1 MKILLLNENPVVSRL
16 VSLSAKKM
24 SYDFEELNA
33 YSENLGNYD
42 VIVVDSDTPAPLK
55 ILKEK
60 CDRLIFLA
68 PRNQNVEDID
78 AQILQKPFLPTDFL
92 NLLNNKDANKHT
104 SIDLPMLSNDEN
116 PYADISLDLDNLNLD
131 DLPDENSLDINS
143 EGMEDLSFDD
153 DAQDDNSNKTLET
166 QNLEHETIKE
176 QTQEDTQIDLDL
188 TLEDGESE
196 KEDLSQEHTALD
208 TEPSLDELD
217 DKNDEDLEI
226 KEDDKNE
233 EIEKQELLDDSKT
246 NTLEMQEELSESQDD
261 NSNKTLETQNLE
273 HDNLEQETI
282 KEQTQE
288 DTQTDLDLTLED
300 GESEKEDLS
309 QEHTALD
316 TEPSLDELDDKNDE
330 DLEIKED
337 DKNEEIEKQ
346 ELLDDSKTNT
356 LEMQEELSES
366 QDDNSN
372 KTLETQNL
380 EHDNLEQE
388 TIKEQTQ
395 EDTQTDL
402 DLTLEDGESEKED
415 LSQEHTALDTEPS
428 LDELDDKND
437 EDLEDNKELQAN
449 ISDFDDLPVVEEQE
463 KEMDFDDLPE
473 DAEFL
478 GQAKDNEESE
488 EVLEEFA
495 PVVEED
501 VQDEMDDFTSNL
513 STQDQIKEE
522 LAQLDE
528 LDYGIDSD
536 NSSKVLED
544 FKDEPILDDKELGT
558 NEEEVVVPNLNISD
572 FDTLKE
578 SDIQEALGEEILEKN
593 EEPIVSDVTKDD
605 NSEEIVNEL
614 SQSIA
619 GAITSSIKDD
629 TLKAALKGMNMNI
642 NINISF
648 KED

>member
-273 HDNLEQETI
+273 Q
-282 KEQTQE
+282 
-288 DTQTDLDLTLED
+288 
-300 GESEKEDLS
+300 
-309 QEHTALD
+309 
-316 TEPSLDELDDKNDE
+316 
-330 DLEIKED
+330 
-337 DKNEEIEKQ
+337 
-346 ELLDDSKTNT
+346 
-356 LEMQEELSES
+356 
-366 QDDNSN
+366 
-372 KTLETQNL
+372 
-380 EHDNLEQE
+380 DNLEQE

>member
-166 QNLEHETIKE
+166 QNLEH
-176 QTQEDTQIDLDL
+176 
-188 TLEDGESE
+188 G
-196 KEDLSQEHTALD
+196 
-208 TEPSLDELD
+208 
-217 DKNDEDLEI
+217 
-226 KEDDKNE
+226 
-233 EIEKQELLDDSKT
+233 
-246 NTLEMQEELSESQDD
+246 
-261 NSNKTLETQNLE
+261 
-273 HDNLEQETI
+273 
-282 KEQTQE
+282 
-288 DTQTDLDLTLED
+288 
-300 GESEKEDLS
+300 
-309 QEHTALD
+309 
-316 TEPSLDELDDKNDE
+316 
-330 DLEIKED
+330 
-337 DKNEEIEKQ
+337 
-346 ELLDDSKTNT
+346 
-356 LEMQEELSES
+356 
-366 QDDNSN
+366 
-372 KTLETQNL
+372 
-380 EHDNLEQE
+380 NLEQE

>member
-166 QNLEHETIKE
+166 QNLEH
-176 QTQEDTQIDLDL
+176 
-188 TLEDGESE
+188 
-196 KEDLSQEHTALD
+196 
-208 TEPSLDELD
+208 
-217 DKNDEDLEI
+217 
-226 KEDDKNE
+226 
-233 EIEKQELLDDSKT
+233 
-246 NTLEMQEELSESQDD
+246 
-261 NSNKTLETQNLE
+261 
-273 HDNLEQETI
+273 DNLEQETI

-330 DLEIKED
+330 DSEIKED

-380 EHDNLEQE
+380 EQDNLEQE

-395 EDTQTDL
+395 EDAQIDL
-402 DLTLEDGESEKED
+402 DLTLEDGESEKEY

>member
-166 QNLEHETIKE
+166 QNLEH
-176 QTQEDTQIDLDL
+176 
-188 TLEDGESE
+188 
-196 KEDLSQEHTALD
+196 
-208 TEPSLDELD
+208 
-217 DKNDEDLEI
+217 
-226 KEDDKNE
+226 
-233 EIEKQELLDDSKT
+233 
-246 NTLEMQEELSESQDD
+246 
-261 NSNKTLETQNLE
+261 
-273 HDNLEQETI
+273 DNLEQEAI

-366 QDDNSN
+366 QDDNAN
-372 KTLETQNL
+372 KTLETQ
-380 EHDNLEQE
+380 NLEQE

-395 EDTQTDL
+395 EDTQADL

>member
-92 NLLNNKDANKHT
+92 NLLKDANKHT

-153 DAQDDNSNKTLET
+153 DAQDDNASKTLET
-166 QNLEHETIKE
+166 Q
-176 QTQEDTQIDLDL
+176 
-188 TLEDGESE
+188 
-196 KEDLSQEHTALD
+196 
-208 TEPSLDELD
+208 
-217 DKNDEDLEI
+217 
-226 KEDDKNE
+226 
-233 EIEKQELLDDSKT
+233 
-246 NTLEMQEELSESQDD
+246 
-261 NSNKTLETQNLE
+261 
-273 HDNLEQETI
+273 
-282 KEQTQE
+282 
-288 DTQTDLDLTLED
+288 
-300 GESEKEDLS
+300 
-309 QEHTALD
+309 
-316 TEPSLDELDDKNDE
+316 
-330 DLEIKED
+330 
-337 DKNEEIEKQ
+337 
-346 ELLDDSKTNT
+346 
-356 LEMQEELSES
+356 
-366 QDDNSN
+366 
-372 KTLETQNL
+372 
-380 EHDNLEQE
+380 NLEQE

>member
-188 TLEDGESE
+188 TLEDGENE

-288 DTQTDLDLTLED
+288 DTQ
-300 GESEKEDLS
+300 
-309 QEHTALD
+309 
-316 TEPSLDELDDKNDE
+316 
-330 DLEIKED
+330 I
-337 DKNEEIEKQ
+337 
-346 ELLDDSKTNT
+346 
-356 LEMQEELSES
+356 
-366 QDDNSN
+366 
-372 KTLETQNL
+372 
-380 EHDNLEQE
+380 
-388 TIKEQTQ
+388 
-395 EDTQTDL
+395 DL

-449 ISDFDDLPVVEEQE
+449 ISDFDDLPEVEEQE
-463 KEMDFDDLPE
+463 KEIDFDDLPE

-478 GQAKDNEESE
+478 GQAKYNEESE
-488 EVLEEFA
+488 ENLEEFA

>member
-92 NLLNNKDANKHT
+92 NLLNNKDVNKHT
-104 SIDLPMLSNDEN
+104 PIDLPMLSNDEN

-143 EGMEDLSFDD
+143 DGMEDLSFDD
-153 DAQDDNSNKTLET
+153 DAQDDNANKTLET
-166 QNLEHETIKE
+166 QNLEDENLEQETTKE
-176 QTQEDTQIDLDL
+176 QIQEDTQTDLDL
-188 TLEDGESE
+188 TLEDSKNE

-217 DKNDEDLEI
+217 DKNDEY
-226 KEDDKNE
+226 
-233 EIEKQELLDDSKT
+233 
-246 NTLEMQEELSESQDD
+246 
-261 NSNKTLETQNLE
+261 
-273 HDNLEQETI
+273 
-282 KEQTQE
+282 
-288 DTQTDLDLTLED
+288 
-300 GESEKEDLS
+300 
-309 QEHTALD
+309 
-316 TEPSLDELDDKNDE
+316 
-330 DLEIKED
+330 
-337 DKNEEIEKQ
+337 
-346 ELLDDSKTNT
+346 
-356 LEMQEELSES
+356 
-366 QDDNSN
+366 
-372 KTLETQNL
+372 
-380 EHDNLEQE
+380 
-388 TIKEQTQ
+388 
-395 EDTQTDL
+395 
-402 DLTLEDGESEKED
+402 
-415 LSQEHTALDTEPS
+415 
-428 LDELDDKND
+428 
-437 EDLEDNKELQAN
+437 LEDNKELQAN

-501 VQDEMDDFTSNL
+501 VQDEIDDFTSNL

-572 FDTLKE
+572 FDALKE

-593 EEPIVSDVTKDD
+593 EEPIVSDATKDD

>member
-153 DAQDDNSNKTLET
+153 DAQDDNANKTLET

-246 NTLEMQEELSESQDD
+246 NTLEMQEELSKSQDD

-288 DTQTDLDLTLED
+288 DTQ
-300 GESEKEDLS
+300 
-309 QEHTALD
+309 
-316 TEPSLDELDDKNDE
+316 
-330 DLEIKED
+330 I
-337 DKNEEIEKQ
+337 
-346 ELLDDSKTNT
+346 
-356 LEMQEELSES
+356 
-366 QDDNSN
+366 
-372 KTLETQNL
+372 
-380 EHDNLEQE
+380 
-388 TIKEQTQ
+388 
-395 EDTQTDL
+395 DL

-449 ISDFDDLPVVEEQE
+449 ISDFDDLPEVEEQE

-478 GQAKDNEESE
+478 GQAKYNEESE
-488 EVLEEFA
+488 ENLEEFA

-501 VQDEMDDFTSNL
+501 IQDEIDDFASNL

>member
-153 DAQDDNSNKTLET
+153 DAQDDNANKTLET
-166 QNLEHETIKE
+166 Q
-176 QTQEDTQIDLDL
+176 
-188 TLEDGESE
+188 
-196 KEDLSQEHTALD
+196 
-208 TEPSLDELD
+208 
-217 DKNDEDLEI
+217 
-226 KEDDKNE
+226 
-233 EIEKQELLDDSKT
+233 
-246 NTLEMQEELSESQDD
+246 
-261 NSNKTLETQNLE
+261 
-273 HDNLEQETI
+273 NLEQETI

-395 EDTQTDL
+395 EDTQIDL

-415 LSQEHTALDTEPS
+415 LSQEHTALDAEPS

-449 ISDFDDLPVVEEQE
+449 ISDFDDLPEVEEQE

-478 GQAKDNEESE
+478 GQAKYNEESE
-488 EVLEEFA
+488 ENLEEFA

-501 VQDEMDDFTSNL
+501 VQDEIDDFASNL

>member
-92 NLLNNKDANKHT
+92 NLLNNKDINKHAP
-104 SIDLPMLSNDEN
+104 IDLPMLSNDEN

-153 DAQDDNSNKTLET
+153 DAQDDNANKTLET

-208 TEPSLDELD
+208 TESSLDELD

-273 HDNLEQETI
+273 DENLEHETI

-288 DTQTDLDLTLED
+288 DTQ
-300 GESEKEDLS
+300 
-309 QEHTALD
+309 
-316 TEPSLDELDDKNDE
+316 
-330 DLEIKED
+330 I
-337 DKNEEIEKQ
+337 
-346 ELLDDSKTNT
+346 
-356 LEMQEELSES
+356 
-366 QDDNSN
+366 
-372 KTLETQNL
+372 
-380 EHDNLEQE
+380 
-388 TIKEQTQ
+388 
-395 EDTQTDL
+395 DL

-478 GQAKDNEESE
+478 GQAKDSEESE

-572 FDTLKE
+572 FDALKE

-593 EEPIVSDVTKDD
+593 EEPIVSDATKDD

>member
-42 VIVVDSDTPAPLK
+42 VIIVDSDTPAPLK

-68 PRNQNVEDID
+68 PRNQNIDID

-92 NLLNNKDANKHT
+92 NLLNNKDVNKHT

-143 EGMEDLSFDD
+143 EGIKDLSFDD
-153 DAQDDNSNKTLET
+153 DAQDNNANKTLET
-166 QNLEHETIKE
+166 QNLEDENLEQETTKE
-176 QTQEDTQIDLDL
+176 QIQEDTQTDLDL
-188 TLEDGESE
+188 TLEDDESQ
-196 KEDLSQEHTALD
+196 KEDLSQEHTVLD
-208 TEPSLDELD
+208 TESSLDELD

-233 EIEKQELLDDSKT
+233 ELEKQELLDNSKT

-261 NSNKTLETQNLE
+261 NANKTLETQNLE
-273 HDNLEQETI
+273 DENLEQETT

-300 GESEKEDLS
+300 DESQKEDLS
-309 QEHTALD
+309 QEHTVLD
-316 TEPSLDELDDKNDE
+316 TES
-330 DLEIKED
+330 
-337 DKNEEIEKQ
+337 
-346 ELLDDSKTNT
+346 
-356 LEMQEELSES
+356 
-366 QDDNSN
+366 
-372 KTLETQNL
+372 
-380 EHDNLEQE
+380 
-388 TIKEQTQ
+388 
-395 EDTQTDL
+395 
-402 DLTLEDGESEKED
+402 
-415 LSQEHTALDTEPS
+415 S

-478 GQAKDNEESE
+478 GQAKDNKESE
-488 EVLEEFA
+488 EILEEFA

-572 FDTLKE
+572 FDALKE

-593 EEPIVSDVTKDD
+593 EEPIVSDATKDD

>member
-166 QNLEHETIKE
+166 QNLEHDNLEQETIKE
-176 QTQEDTQIDLDL
+176 QTQEDTQTDLDL

-208 TEPSLDELD
+208 AEPSLDELD

-261 NSNKTLETQNLE
+261 NANKTLETQNLE
-273 HDNLEQETI
+273 DENLEQEAT

-288 DTQTDLDLTLED
+288 DIQTDLDLTLED
-300 GESEKEDLS
+300 N
-309 QEHTALD
+309 
-316 TEPSLDELDDKNDE
+316 KN
-330 DLEIKED
+330 
-337 DKNEEIEKQ
+337 
-346 ELLDDSKTNT
+346 
-356 LEMQEELSES
+356 
-366 QDDNSN
+366 
-372 KTLETQNL
+372 
-380 EHDNLEQE
+380 
-388 TIKEQTQ
+388 
-395 EDTQTDL
+395 
-402 DLTLEDGESEKED
+402 EKED

-478 GQAKDNEESE
+478 GQAKDSEESE

-544 FKDEPILDDKELGT
+544 FKDEPILDDTELGT

-572 FDTLKE
+572 FDALKE
-578 SDIQEALGEEILEKN
+578 SDIQEALGEEIVEKN
-593 EEPIVSDVTKDD
+593 EEPIVSNATKDD

>member
-330 DLEIKED
+330 DLE
-337 DKNEEIEKQ
+337 
-346 ELLDDSKTNT
+346 
-356 LEMQEELSES
+356 
-366 QDDNSN
+366 
-372 KTLETQNL
+372 
-380 EHDNLEQE
+380 
-388 TIKEQTQ
+388 
-395 EDTQTDL
+395 
-402 DLTLEDGESEKED
+402 
-415 LSQEHTALDTEPS
+415 
-428 LDELDDKND
+428 
-437 EDLEDNKELQAN
+437 DNKELQAN

-544 FKDEPILDDKELGT
+544 FKDEPVLDDKELGT

>member
-68 PRNQNVEDID
+68 PRNQNVDID

-92 NLLNNKDANKHT
+92 NLLNNKDTNKHT

-143 EGMEDLSFDD
+143 DGMEDLSFDD
-153 DAQDDNSNKTLET
+153 DAQDDNANETLET
-166 QNLEHETIKE
+166 QNLEDENLEQETTKE
-176 QTQEDTQIDLDL
+176 QTQEDIQTDLDL
-188 TLEDGESE
+188 TLEDSKNE

-208 TEPSLDELD
+208 TEPSLD

-233 EIEKQELLDDSKT
+233 EIKKQELLNDSKA
-246 NTLEMQEELSESQDD
+246 NTLEIQEELNESQDD
-261 NSNKTLETQNLE
+261 NTNKALETQNLE
-273 HDNLEQETI
+273 DENLEQETI

-288 DTQTDLDLTLED
+288 DIQTDLDLTLED
-300 GESEKEDLS
+300 GGS
-309 QEHTALD
+309 Q
-316 TEPSLDELDDKNDE
+316 
-330 DLEIKED
+330 
-337 DKNEEIEKQ
+337 
-346 ELLDDSKTNT
+346 
-356 LEMQEELSES
+356 
-366 QDDNSN
+366 
-372 KTLETQNL
+372 
-380 EHDNLEQE
+380 
-388 TIKEQTQ
+388 
-395 EDTQTDL
+395 
-402 DLTLEDGESEKED
+402 KED

-478 GQAKDNEESE
+478 GQAKDSEESE
-488 EVLEEFA
+488 EVLEEFT

-501 VQDEMDDFTSNL
+501 VQDEMDDFISNL

-544 FKDEPILDDKELGT
+544 FKDEPILDDTELGT

-572 FDTLKE
+572 FDALKE
-578 SDIQEALGEEILEKN
+578 SDIQEALGEEIVEKN
-593 EEPIVSDVTKDD
+593 EEPIVCNATKDD

-614 SQSIA
+614 SQSIV

>member
-78 AQILQKPFLPTDFL
+78 VQILQKPFLPTDFL

-166 QNLEHETIKE
+166 QNLEH
-176 QTQEDTQIDLDL
+176 
-188 TLEDGESE
+188 
-196 KEDLSQEHTALD
+196 
-208 TEPSLDELD
+208 
-217 DKNDEDLEI
+217 
-226 KEDDKNE
+226 
-233 EIEKQELLDDSKT
+233 
-246 NTLEMQEELSESQDD
+246 
-261 NSNKTLETQNLE
+261 
-273 HDNLEQETI
+273 DNLEQE
-282 KEQTQE
+282 
-288 DTQTDLDLTLED
+288 
-300 GESEKEDLS
+300 
-309 QEHTALD
+309 A
-316 TEPSLDELDDKNDE
+316 
-330 DLEIKED
+330 
-337 DKNEEIEKQ
+337 
-346 ELLDDSKTNT
+346 
-356 LEMQEELSES
+356 
-366 QDDNSN
+366 
-372 KTLETQNL
+372 
-380 EHDNLEQE
+380 
-388 TIKEQTQ
+388 IKEQTQ

>member
-1 MKILLLNENPVVSRL
+1 MMKILLLNENPVVSRL

-166 QNLEHETIKE
+166 QNLEHDNLEQETIKE
-176 QTQEDTQIDLDL
+176 QTQEDTPIDLDL

-208 TEPSLDELD
+208 TEPSLDEL
-217 DKNDEDLEI
+217 
-226 KEDDKNE
+226 DDKNE

-288 DTQTDLDLTLED
+288 DTQ
-300 GESEKEDLS
+300 
-309 QEHTALD
+309 
-316 TEPSLDELDDKNDE
+316 
-330 DLEIKED
+330 I
-337 DKNEEIEKQ
+337 
-346 ELLDDSKTNT
+346 
-356 LEMQEELSES
+356 
-366 QDDNSN
+366 
-372 KTLETQNL
+372 
-380 EHDNLEQE
+380 
-388 TIKEQTQ
+388 
-395 EDTQTDL
+395 DL

-449 ISDFDDLPVVEEQE
+449 ISDFDDLPEVEEQE

-478 GQAKDNEESE
+478 GQAKYNEESE
-488 EVLEEFA
+488 ENLEEFA

-501 VQDEMDDFTSNL
+501 VQDEIDDFASNL

>member
-153 DAQDDNSNKTLET
+153 DAQDDNANKTLET

-176 QTQEDTQIDLDL
+176 QTQEDI
-188 TLEDGESE
+188 
-196 KEDLSQEHTALD
+196 
-208 TEPSLDELD
+208 
-217 DKNDEDLEI
+217 
-226 KEDDKNE
+226 
-233 EIEKQELLDDSKT
+233 
-246 NTLEMQEELSESQDD
+246 
-261 NSNKTLETQNLE
+261 
-273 HDNLEQETI
+273 
-282 KEQTQE
+282 
-288 DTQTDLDLTLED
+288 QTDLDLTLED
-300 GESEKEDLS
+300 GE
-309 QEHTALD
+309 
-316 TEPSLDELDDKNDE
+316 N
-330 DLEIKED
+330 
-337 DKNEEIEKQ
+337 
-346 ELLDDSKTNT
+346 
-356 LEMQEELSES
+356 
-366 QDDNSN
+366 
-372 KTLETQNL
+372 
-380 EHDNLEQE
+380 
-388 TIKEQTQ
+388 
-395 EDTQTDL
+395 
-402 DLTLEDGESEKED
+402 EKED

-449 ISDFDDLPVVEEQE
+449 ISDFDDLPEVEEQE

-478 GQAKDNEESE
+478 GQAKYNEESE
-488 EVLEEFA
+488 ENLEEFA

-501 VQDEMDDFTSNL
+501 IQDEIDDFASNL

>member
-166 QNLEHETIKE
+166 QNLEHDNLEQETIKE
-176 QTQEDTQIDLDL
+176 QTQEDTQTDLDL
-188 TLEDGESE
+188 TLEDGENE

-300 GESEKEDLS
+300 GE
-309 QEHTALD
+309 
-316 TEPSLDELDDKNDE
+316 N
-330 DLEIKED
+330 
-337 DKNEEIEKQ
+337 
-346 ELLDDSKTNT
+346 
-356 LEMQEELSES
+356 
-366 QDDNSN
+366 
-372 KTLETQNL
+372 
-380 EHDNLEQE
+380 
-388 TIKEQTQ
+388 
-395 EDTQTDL
+395 
-402 DLTLEDGESEKED
+402 EKED

-572 FDTLKE
+572 FDALKE

-593 EEPIVSDVTKDD
+593 EEPIVSDATKDD

>member
-166 QNLEHETIKE
+166 QNLEHDNLEHETIKE
-176 QTQEDTQIDLDL
+176 QTQEDTQI
-188 TLEDGESE
+188 
-196 KEDLSQEHTALD
+196 
-208 TEPSLDELD
+208 
-217 DKNDEDLEI
+217 
-226 KEDDKNE
+226 
-233 EIEKQELLDDSKT
+233 
-246 NTLEMQEELSESQDD
+246 
-261 NSNKTLETQNLE
+261 
-273 HDNLEQETI
+273 
-282 KEQTQE
+282 
-288 DTQTDLDLTLED
+288 
-300 GESEKEDLS
+300 
-309 QEHTALD
+309 
-316 TEPSLDELDDKNDE
+316 
-330 DLEIKED
+330 
-337 DKNEEIEKQ
+337 
-346 ELLDDSKTNT
+346 
-356 LEMQEELSES
+356 
-366 QDDNSN
+366 
-372 KTLETQNL
+372 
-380 EHDNLEQE
+380 
-388 TIKEQTQ
+388 
-395 EDTQTDL
+395 DL

-449 ISDFDDLPVVEEQE
+449 ISDFDDLPEVEEQE

-478 GQAKDNEESE
+478 GQAKYNEESE
-488 EVLEEFA
+488 ENLEEFA

-501 VQDEMDDFTSNL
+501 IQDEIDDFASNL

>member
-92 NLLNNKDANKHT
+92 NLLNNKDTNKHT

-143 EGMEDLSFDD
+143 DGMEDLSFDD
-153 DAQDDNSNKTLET
+153 DAQDDNANETLET
-166 QNLEHETIKE
+166 QNLE
-176 QTQEDTQIDLDL
+176 
-188 TLEDGESE
+188 
-196 KEDLSQEHTALD
+196 
-208 TEPSLDELD
+208 DE
-217 DKNDEDLEI
+217 
-226 KEDDKNE
+226 
-233 EIEKQELLDDSKT
+233 
-246 NTLEMQEELSESQDD
+246 
-261 NSNKTLETQNLE
+261 
-273 HDNLEQETI
+273 NLEQETT
-282 KEQTQE
+282 KEQNQE
-288 DTQTDLDLTLED
+288 DIQTDLDLTLED
-300 GESEKEDLS
+300 G
-309 QEHTALD
+309 
-316 TEPSLDELDDKNDE
+316 
-330 DLEIKED
+330 
-337 DKNEEIEKQ
+337 
-346 ELLDDSKTNT
+346 
-356 LEMQEELSES
+356 
-366 QDDNSN
+366 
-372 KTLETQNL
+372 
-380 EHDNLEQE
+380 
-388 TIKEQTQ
+388 
-395 EDTQTDL
+395 
-402 DLTLEDGESEKED
+402 GSEKED

-478 GQAKDNEESE
+478 GQAKDSEESE

-544 FKDEPILDDKELGT
+544 FKDEPILDDTELGT

-572 FDTLKE
+572 FDALKE
-578 SDIQEALGEEILEKN
+578 SDIQEALGEEIVEKN
-593 EEPIVSDVTKDD
+593 EEPIVSNATKDD

-614 SQSIA
+614 SQSIV

>member
-42 VIVVDSDTPAPLK
+42 VIIVDSDTPAPLK

-68 PRNQNVEDID
+68 PRNQNIDID

-92 NLLNNKDANKHT
+92 NLLNNKDTNKHT
-104 SIDLPMLSNDEN
+104 SIDLPILSNDEN

-143 EGMEDLSFDD
+143 EGIKDLSFDD
-153 DAQDDNSNKTLET
+153 DAQNDNANKILET
-166 QNLEHETIKE
+166 QNLEDENLEQETTKE
-176 QTQEDTQIDLDL
+176 QTQEDIQTDLDL
-188 TLEDGESE
+188 TLEDSKNE

-226 KEDDKNE
+226 KE
-233 EIEKQELLDDSKT
+233 
-246 NTLEMQEELSESQDD
+246 
-261 NSNKTLETQNLE
+261 
-273 HDNLEQETI
+273 
-282 KEQTQE
+282 
-288 DTQTDLDLTLED
+288 
-300 GESEKEDLS
+300 
-309 QEHTALD
+309 
-316 TEPSLDELDDKNDE
+316 
-330 DLEIKED
+330 
-337 DKNEEIEKQ
+337 
-346 ELLDDSKTNT
+346 
-356 LEMQEELSES
+356 
-366 QDDNSN
+366 
-372 KTLETQNL
+372 
-380 EHDNLEQE
+380 
-388 TIKEQTQ
+388 
-395 EDTQTDL
+395 
-402 DLTLEDGESEKED
+402 
-415 LSQEHTALDTEPS
+415 
-428 LDELDDKND
+428 DDKND

-488 EVLEEFA
+488 EILEEFA

-501 VQDEMDDFTSNL
+501 VQDEMDDFISNL

-572 FDTLKE
+572 FDALKE
-578 SDIQEALGEEILEKN
+578 SDIQEALGEEIVEKN
-593 EEPIVSDVTKDD
+593 EEPIVSNATKDD

-614 SQSIA
+614 SQSIV

-629 TLKAALKGMNMNI
+629 TLKAALKGINMNI

>member
-166 QNLEHETIKE
+166 QNLEH
-176 QTQEDTQIDLDL
+176 
-188 TLEDGESE
+188 
-196 KEDLSQEHTALD
+196 
-208 TEPSLDELD
+208 
-217 DKNDEDLEI
+217 
-226 KEDDKNE
+226 
-233 EIEKQELLDDSKT
+233 
-246 NTLEMQEELSESQDD
+246 
-261 NSNKTLETQNLE
+261 
-273 HDNLEQETI
+273 DNLEQETI

-288 DTQTDLDLTLED
+288 DTQ
-300 GESEKEDLS
+300 
-309 QEHTALD
+309 
-316 TEPSLDELDDKNDE
+316 
-330 DLEIKED
+330 I
-337 DKNEEIEKQ
+337 
-346 ELLDDSKTNT
+346 
-356 LEMQEELSES
+356 
-366 QDDNSN
+366 
-372 KTLETQNL
+372 
-380 EHDNLEQE
+380 
-388 TIKEQTQ
+388 
-395 EDTQTDL
+395 DL

-449 ISDFDDLPVVEEQE
+449 ISDFDDLPEVEEQE

-478 GQAKDNEESE
+478 GQAKYNEESE
-488 EVLEEFA
+488 EVLEEFT

-544 FKDEPILDDKELGT
+544 FKDEPILDDKELET

>member
-1 MKILLLNENPVVSRL
+1 MMKILLLNENPVVSRL

-153 DAQDDNSNKTLET
+153 DAQDDNVNKTLET

-176 QTQEDTQIDLDL
+176 QTQEDIQTDLDL
-188 TLEDGESE
+188 TLEDGENE

-261 NSNKTLETQNLE
+261 NSNKALETQNLE

-288 DTQTDLDLTLED
+288 DTQ
-300 GESEKEDLS
+300 
-309 QEHTALD
+309 
-316 TEPSLDELDDKNDE
+316 
-330 DLEIKED
+330 I
-337 DKNEEIEKQ
+337 
-346 ELLDDSKTNT
+346 
-356 LEMQEELSES
+356 
-366 QDDNSN
+366 
-372 KTLETQNL
+372 
-380 EHDNLEQE
+380 
-388 TIKEQTQ
+388 
-395 EDTQTDL
+395 DL

-449 ISDFDDLPVVEEQE
+449 ISDFDNLPEVEEQE

-478 GQAKDNEESE
+478 GQAKYNEESE
-488 EVLEEFA
+488 ENLEEFA

-501 VQDEMDDFTSNL
+501 VQDEIDDFASNL

-593 EEPIVSDVTKDD
+593 EEPIASDVTKDD

>member
-166 QNLEHETIKE
+166 QNLEHDNLEHETIKE

-288 DTQTDLDLTLED
+288 DTQ
-300 GESEKEDLS
+300 
-309 QEHTALD
+309 
-316 TEPSLDELDDKNDE
+316 
-330 DLEIKED
+330 I
-337 DKNEEIEKQ
+337 
-346 ELLDDSKTNT
+346 
-356 LEMQEELSES
+356 
-366 QDDNSN
+366 
-372 KTLETQNL
+372 
-380 EHDNLEQE
+380 
-388 TIKEQTQ
+388 
-395 EDTQTDL
+395 DL

-449 ISDFDDLPVVEEQE
+449 ISDFDDLPEVEEQE

-478 GQAKDNEESE
+478 GQAKYNEESE
-488 EVLEEFA
+488 ENLEEFA

-501 VQDEMDDFTSNL
+501 IQDEIDDFASNL

>member
-153 DAQDDNSNKTLET
+153 DAQDDNASKTLET
-166 QNLEHETIKE
+166 Q
-176 QTQEDTQIDLDL
+176 
-188 TLEDGESE
+188 
-196 KEDLSQEHTALD
+196 
-208 TEPSLDELD
+208 
-217 DKNDEDLEI
+217 
-226 KEDDKNE
+226 
-233 EIEKQELLDDSKT
+233 
-246 NTLEMQEELSESQDD
+246 
-261 NSNKTLETQNLE
+261 
-273 HDNLEQETI
+273 
-282 KEQTQE
+282 
-288 DTQTDLDLTLED
+288 
-300 GESEKEDLS
+300 
-309 QEHTALD
+309 
-316 TEPSLDELDDKNDE
+316 
-330 DLEIKED
+330 
-337 DKNEEIEKQ
+337 
-346 ELLDDSKTNT
+346 
-356 LEMQEELSES
+356 
-366 QDDNSN
+366 
-372 KTLETQNL
+372 
-380 EHDNLEQE
+380 NLEQE

>member
-92 NLLNNKDANKHT
+92 NLLNNKDVNKHT
-104 SIDLPMLSNDEN
+104 PIDLPMLSNDEN

-153 DAQDDNSNKTLET
+153 DAQDDNANKTLET
-166 QNLEHETIKE
+166 QNLEHDNLEQETIKE

-246 NTLEMQEELSESQDD
+246 NALEVQEELSESQDD

-273 HDNLEQETI
+273 HETI

-288 DTQTDLDLTLED
+288 DTQ
-300 GESEKEDLS
+300 
-309 QEHTALD
+309 
-316 TEPSLDELDDKNDE
+316 
-330 DLEIKED
+330 I
-337 DKNEEIEKQ
+337 
-346 ELLDDSKTNT
+346 
-356 LEMQEELSES
+356 
-366 QDDNSN
+366 
-372 KTLETQNL
+372 
-380 EHDNLEQE
+380 
-388 TIKEQTQ
+388 
-395 EDTQTDL
+395 DL

-449 ISDFDDLPVVEEQE
+449 ISDFDDLPEVEEQE

-478 GQAKDNEESE
+478 GQAKYNEESE
-488 EVLEEFA
+488 ENLEEFA

-501 VQDEMDDFTSNL
+501 VQDEIDDFTSNL

-572 FDTLKE
+572 FDALKE

-593 EEPIVSDVTKDD
+593 EEPIVSDATKDD

>member
-153 DAQDDNSNKTLET
+153 DAQDDNANKTLET

-246 NTLEMQEELSESQDD
+246 NTLEIQEELSESQDD

-288 DTQTDLDLTLED
+288 DTQ
-300 GESEKEDLS
+300 
-309 QEHTALD
+309 
-316 TEPSLDELDDKNDE
+316 
-330 DLEIKED
+330 I
-337 DKNEEIEKQ
+337 
-346 ELLDDSKTNT
+346 
-356 LEMQEELSES
+356 
-366 QDDNSN
+366 
-372 KTLETQNL
+372 
-380 EHDNLEQE
+380 
-388 TIKEQTQ
+388 
-395 EDTQTDL
+395 DL

-449 ISDFDDLPVVEEQE
+449 ISDFDDLPEVEEQE

-478 GQAKDNEESE
+478 GQAKYNEESE
-488 EVLEEFA
+488 ENLEEFA

-501 VQDEMDDFTSNL
+501 IQDEIDDFASNL

>member
-68 PRNQNVEDID
+68 PRNQNVDID

-92 NLLNNKDANKHT
+92 NLLNNKDTNKHT
-104 SIDLPMLSNDEN
+104 SIDLPILSNDEN

-143 EGMEDLSFDD
+143 DGMEDLSFDD
-153 DAQDDNSNKTLET
+153 DAQDDNANETLET
-166 QNLEHETIKE
+166 QNLEDENLEQEATKE
-176 QTQEDTQIDLDL
+176 QTQEDIQTDLDL
-188 TLEDGESE
+188 TLEDGGSE

-233 EIEKQELLDDSKT
+233 EIKKQELLNDSKA
-246 NTLEMQEELSESQDD
+246 NTLEMQEELNESQDD
-261 NSNKTLETQNLE
+261 NANETLETQNLE
-273 HDNLEQETI
+273 DENLEQETT
-282 KEQTQE
+282 KEQNQE
-288 DTQTDLDLTLED
+288 DIQTDLDLTLED
-300 GESEKEDLS
+300 GGS
-309 QEHTALD
+309 Q
-316 TEPSLDELDDKNDE
+316 
-330 DLEIKED
+330 
-337 DKNEEIEKQ
+337 
-346 ELLDDSKTNT
+346 
-356 LEMQEELSES
+356 
-366 QDDNSN
+366 
-372 KTLETQNL
+372 
-380 EHDNLEQE
+380 
-388 TIKEQTQ
+388 
-395 EDTQTDL
+395 
-402 DLTLEDGESEKED
+402 KED

-478 GQAKDNEESE
+478 GQAKDSEESE

-572 FDTLKE
+572 FDALKE
-578 SDIQEALGEEILEKN
+578 SDIQEALGEEIVEKN
-593 EEPIVSDVTKDD
+593 EEPIVSNATKDD

-614 SQSIA
+614 SQSIV

>member
-68 PRNQNVEDID
+68 PRNQNVDID

-92 NLLNNKDANKHT
+92 NLLNNKDTNKHT
-104 SIDLPMLSNDEN
+104 SIDLPILSNDEN

-143 EGMEDLSFDD
+143 DGVKDLSFDD
-153 DAQDDNSNKTLET
+153 DAQDDNANETLET
-166 QNLEHETIKE
+166 QNLEDENLEQETTKE
-176 QTQEDTQIDLDL
+176 QTQEDIQADLDL
-188 TLEDGESE
+188 TLEDGGSE

-208 TEPSLDELD
+208 TEPSLD

-233 EIEKQELLDDSKT
+233 EIEKQELLNDSKT
-246 NTLEMQEELSESQDD
+246 NALEMQEELNAQDD
-261 NSNKTLETQNLE
+261 NANKALETQNLE
-273 HDNLEQETI
+273 DENLEQETT

-288 DTQTDLDLTLED
+288 DIQADLDLTLED

-316 TEPSLDELDDKNDE
+316 SEPS
-330 DLEIKED
+330 I
-337 DKNEEIEKQ
+337 
-346 ELLDDSKTNT
+346 
-356 LEMQEELSES
+356 
-366 QDDNSN
+366 
-372 KTLETQNL
+372 
-380 EHDNLEQE
+380 
-388 TIKEQTQ
+388 
-395 EDTQTDL
+395 
-402 DLTLEDGESEKED
+402 
-415 LSQEHTALDTEPS
+415 
-428 LDELDDKND
+428 DELDDKND

-463 KEMDFDDLPE
+463 KEMDFDDIPE

-488 EVLEEFA
+488 ENLEEFT

-501 VQDEMDDFTSNL
+501 VQDEMDDFISNL

-528 LDYGIDSD
+528 LDYSIDSD
-536 NSSKVLED
+536 NSSKILED

-572 FDTLKE
+572 FDALKE
-578 SDIQEALGEEILEKN
+578 SDIQEALGEEIVEKN
-593 EEPIVSDVTKDD
+593 EEPIVSNATKDD

-614 SQSIA
+614 SQSIV

>member
-153 DAQDDNSNKTLET
+153 DAQDDN
-166 QNLEHETIKE
+166 
-176 QTQEDTQIDLDL
+176 
-188 TLEDGESE
+188 
-196 KEDLSQEHTALD
+196 A
-208 TEPSLDELD
+208 
-217 DKNDEDLEI
+217 
-226 KEDDKNE
+226 
-233 EIEKQELLDDSKT
+233 
-246 NTLEMQEELSESQDD
+246 
-261 NSNKTLETQNLE
+261 NKTLETQNLE

-288 DTQTDLDLTLED
+288 D
-300 GESEKEDLS
+300 
-309 QEHTALD
+309 A
-316 TEPSLDELDDKNDE
+316 
-330 DLEIKED
+330 
-337 DKNEEIEKQ
+337 
-346 ELLDDSKTNT
+346 
-356 LEMQEELSES
+356 
-366 QDDNSN
+366 
-372 KTLETQNL
+372 
-380 EHDNLEQE
+380 
-388 TIKEQTQ
+388 
-395 EDTQTDL
+395 QTDL

-449 ISDFDDLPVVEEQE
+449 ISDFDDLPEVEEQE

-478 GQAKDNEESE
+478 GQAKYNEESE
-488 EVLEEFA
+488 EVLEEFT

-544 FKDEPILDDKELGT
+544 FKDEPILDDKELET

>member
-153 DAQDDNSNKTLET
+153 DAQDDN
-166 QNLEHETIKE
+166 
-176 QTQEDTQIDLDL
+176 
-188 TLEDGESE
+188 
-196 KEDLSQEHTALD
+196 A
-208 TEPSLDELD
+208 
-217 DKNDEDLEI
+217 
-226 KEDDKNE
+226 
-233 EIEKQELLDDSKT
+233 
-246 NTLEMQEELSESQDD
+246 
-261 NSNKTLETQNLE
+261 NKTLETQNLE

-300 GESEKEDLS
+300 D
-309 QEHTALD
+309 
-316 TEPSLDELDDKNDE
+316 
-330 DLEIKED
+330 
-337 DKNEEIEKQ
+337 
-346 ELLDDSKTNT
+346 
-356 LEMQEELSES
+356 
-366 QDDNSN
+366 
-372 KTLETQNL
+372 
-380 EHDNLEQE
+380 
-388 TIKEQTQ
+388 
-395 EDTQTDL
+395 
-402 DLTLEDGESEKED
+402 ESEKED

-449 ISDFDDLPVVEEQE
+449 ISDFDDLPEVEEQE

-478 GQAKDNEESE
+478 GQAKYNEESE
-488 EVLEEFA
+488 EVLEEFT

-544 FKDEPILDDKELGT
+544 FKDEPILDDKELET

-605 NSEEIVNEL
+605 NSKEIVNEL

>member
-16 VSLSAKKM
+16 VNLSAKKM

-153 DAQDDNSNKTLET
+153 DAQDDNANKTLET
-166 QNLEHETIKE
+166 QNLEHDNLEHETIKE

-217 DKNDEDLEI
+217 DKNDEDLE
-226 KEDDKNE
+226 
-233 EIEKQELLDDSKT
+233 
-246 NTLEMQEELSESQDD
+246 
-261 NSNKTLETQNLE
+261 
-273 HDNLEQETI
+273 
-282 KEQTQE
+282 
-288 DTQTDLDLTLED
+288 
-300 GESEKEDLS
+300 
-309 QEHTALD
+309 
-316 TEPSLDELDDKNDE
+316 
-330 DLEIKED
+330 
-337 DKNEEIEKQ
+337 
-346 ELLDDSKTNT
+346 
-356 LEMQEELSES
+356 
-366 QDDNSN
+366 
-372 KTLETQNL
+372 
-380 EHDNLEQE
+380 
-388 TIKEQTQ
+388 
-395 EDTQTDL
+395 
-402 DLTLEDGESEKED
+402 
-415 LSQEHTALDTEPS
+415 
-428 LDELDDKND
+428 
-437 EDLEDNKELQAN
+437 DNKELQAN
-449 ISDFDDLPVVEEQE
+449 ISDFDDLPEVEEQE

-478 GQAKDNEESE
+478 GQAKYNEESE
-488 EVLEEFA
+488 ENLEEFA

-501 VQDEMDDFTSNL
+501 IQDEIDDFASNL